1 MNRLTTYLLLIILFT
16 HFFIYSC
23 SGVRES
29 AGVNR
34 KSPDEF
40 QVIENPP
47 LVIPPDYG
55 LVSPD
60 QLQGKKIDNVEK
72 ELAEEILFGLEE
84 NELIEE
90 NQLSTMNIIISKTN
104 ADEISDTIREE
115 IDANFEDEINIKDQN
130 NLTWE
135 DEIEV
140 LDAVKESEK
149 IRENNFN
156 EDSILEDDIPI
167 KKQKVKKKKKK
178 RFFFF

>member
-1 MNRLTTYLLLIILFT
+1 M
-16 HFFIYSC
+16 
-23 SGVRES
+23 
-29 AGVNR
+29 
-34 KSPDEF
+34 
-40 QVIENPP
+40 
-47 LVIPPDYG
+47 
-55 LVSPD
+55 VSPD
-60 QLQGKKIDNVEK
+60 QLQGKRIDNVEK

-84 NELIEE
+84 NEPIKE
-90 NQLSTMNIIISKTN
+90 NQLSTINIIISKTN
-104 ADEISDTIREE
+104 ADEISDTIRDE
-115 IDANFEDEINIKDQN
+115 IDGNFDEEINIQDQN

-156 EDSILEDDIPI
+156 QETILEDDIPI

>member
-1 MNRLTTYLLLIILFT
+1 MNRLTTYFLLIILFT

-40 QVIENPP
+40 QAIENPP
-47 LVIPPDYG
+47 LVIPPDYS

-60 QLQGKKIDNVEK
+60 QLQVKKIDNVEK

-104 ADEISDTIREE
+104 ADEISDTIRDE
-115 IDANFEDEINIKDQN
+115 IDGNFDEEINIQDQN

-135 DEIEV
+135 DEPTIKNFKTLIGGNV
-140 LDAVKESEK
+140 DDSQIIDILLSKEAGFKGLNVTPVGTLSS
-149 IRENNFN
+149 R
-156 EDSILEDDIPI
+156 
-167 KKQKVKKKKKK
+167 
-178 RFFFF
+178 

>member
-1 MNRLTTYLLLIILFT
+1 MNRLTTYHLLLILFT
-16 HFFIYSC
+16 NFFIYSC

-29 AGVNR
+29 AGISR

-40 QVIENPP
+40 QAIENPP
-47 LVIPPDYG
+47 LVIPPDYS

-60 QLQGKKIDNVEK
+60 QLQGKRIDNVEK

-140 LDAVKESEK
+140 LEAVKESEK
-149 IRENNFN
+149 IREDNFN

>member
-1 MNRLTTYLLLIILFT
+1 MLS
-16 HFFIYSC
+16 FFYGC
-23 SGVRES
+23 SKVRES
-29 AGVNR
+29 AGVTR

-40 QVIENPP
+40 QTIENPP
-47 LVIPPDYG
+47 LVIPPDYS

-156 EDSILEDDIPI
+156 EDSILEDNIPI

>member
-1 MNRLTTYLLLIILFT
+1 M
-16 HFFIYSC
+16 
-23 SGVRES
+23 RES
-29 AGVNR
+29 AGINR

-40 QVIENPP
+40 QAIENPP
-47 LVIPPDYG
+47 LVIPPDYS

-84 NELIEE
+84 NELTEE
-90 NQLSTMNIIISKTN
+90 SQLSTMNIIISKTN

-115 IDANFEDEINIKDQN
+115 IDENFEDEINIKDQN